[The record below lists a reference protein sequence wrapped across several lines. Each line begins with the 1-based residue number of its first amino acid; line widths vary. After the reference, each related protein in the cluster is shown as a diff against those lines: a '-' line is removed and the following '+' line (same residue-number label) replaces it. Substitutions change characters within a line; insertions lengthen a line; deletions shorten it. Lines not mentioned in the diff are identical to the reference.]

1 MSNENLDTTTQV
13 VPETA
18 TPNESAAAESSRP
31 DFIQEKFWD
40 ADKNEPNLEALATS
54 YNSLEKKL
62 GSRTDE
68 LSKQVRED
76 IEKEKAA
83 NTPEAYELNISELPE
98 NVTLDVSDDMPIVQW
113 WKETA
118 KSNGLS
124 QEQFDQGVKMFVEN
138 AVGALPDANEEM
150 NKLGDNARERVEAAE
165 LWSKKNLSPEAYSA
179 FSSLAVTAEGVQA
192 IEEIMKLNQSAVMPS
207 NPTQID
213 VAPNVDDLRSMMND
227 PRYWDSARRDQSYVD
242 RVSRLFEQAY
252 ASKNKKV

>member
-40 ADKNEPNLEALATS
+40 SERNEPNLEALASS

-68 LSKQVRED
+68 LSKQIRED
-76 IEKEKAA
+76 LEKEKASSV
-83 NTPEAYELNISELPE
+83 PENYELNVGELPE
-98 NVTLDVSDDMPIVQW
+98 NVTIDVSDEMPIVQW

-118 KSNGLS
+118 KSNGFT
-124 QEQFDQGVKMFVEN
+124 QEQFDSGVKMFVEN
-138 AVGALPDANEEM
+138 AIGSLPDVNEEM
-150 NKLGDNARERVEAAE
+150 QKLGDNSKERVEAVE
-165 LWSKKNLSPEAYSA
+165 LWSKKNLSPESYSA
-179 FSSLAVTAEGVQA
+179 FSNLASTAEGIQA
-192 IEEIMKLNQSAVMPS
+192 IEEIMGIKKDAPMPS

-213 VAPNVDDLRSMMND
+213 VAPNLDDLRAMMND
-227 PRYWDSARRDQSYVD
+227 PRYYDSARREQSYVD

>member
-18 TPNESAAAESSRP
+18 TPNESVTAESSRP

-40 ADKNEPNLEALATS
+40 ADRNQPNIEALATS

-76 IEKEKAA
+76 IEKERAA
-83 NTPEAYELNISELPE
+83 NVPEDYQVNVGEVPE
-98 NVTLDVSDDMPIVQW
+98 NVQLEVSDDMPIVQW

-118 KSNGLS
+118 KTNGFT
-124 QEQFDQGVKMFVEN
+124 QEQFDQGVKMFIEN
-138 AVGALPDANEEM
+138 AVGALPDQQEEM
-150 NKLGDNARERVEAAE
+150 NKLGDSARERVEAAE

-179 FSSLAVTAEGVQA
+179 FSSLAATADGIQA
-192 IEEIMKLNQSAVMPS
+192 IEEIMKLNQNAPMPS
-207 NPTQID
+207 NPTQVD
-213 VAPNVDDLRSMMND
+213 VTPEIGDLRSMMDD
-227 PRYWDSARRDQSYVD
+227 PRYWDSARRDQAYVD
-242 RVSRLFEQAY
+242 RVSKLFEQAY

>member
-18 TPNESAAAESSRP
+18 TPNEDAAVQSSRP

-40 ADKNEPNLEALATS
+40 ADRNEPNLEALATS

-76 IEKEKAA
+76 IEKEKLA
-83 NTPEAYELNISELPE
+83 NTPEDYKLNIGELPE

-113 WKETA
+113 WKETS

-124 QEQFDQGVKMFVEN
+124 QEQFDEGVKMFVEN
-138 AVGALPDANEEM
+138 AVGALPDATEEM
-150 NKLGDNARERVEAAE
+150 NKLGENARERVEAAE

-179 FSSLAVTAEGVQA
+179 FSSLASTAEGVQA
-192 IEEIMKLNQSAVMPS
+192 IEEIMKLNQNAPMPV
-207 NPTQID
+207 NPTQVD
-213 VAPNVDDLRSMMND
+213 VAPDLNDLRAMMND
-227 PRYWDSARRDQSYVD
+227 PRYWDSARRDQAYVD
-242 RVSRLFEQAY
+242 RVTRLYEQAY
-252 ASKNKKV
+252 KAKNRV